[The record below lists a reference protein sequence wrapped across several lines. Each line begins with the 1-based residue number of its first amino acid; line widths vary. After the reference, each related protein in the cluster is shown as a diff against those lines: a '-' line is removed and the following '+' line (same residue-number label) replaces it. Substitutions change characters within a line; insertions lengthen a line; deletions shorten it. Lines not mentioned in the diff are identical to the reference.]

1 MHAKWLYK
9 CKWVF
14 TIDHALHLSKGHNI
28 PEHKVEC
35 VLIKFFELCEV
46 KFITYLRICNDLA
59 LPSPP
64 NFPVILVKA

>member
-9 CKWVF
+9 RKWMF

-35 VLIKFFELCEV
+35 VLIKFFELREV
-46 KFITYLRICNDLA
+46 KFIILEDIQWLEPYPVPLTSQSYL
-59 LPSPP
+59 
-64 NFPVILVKA
+64 